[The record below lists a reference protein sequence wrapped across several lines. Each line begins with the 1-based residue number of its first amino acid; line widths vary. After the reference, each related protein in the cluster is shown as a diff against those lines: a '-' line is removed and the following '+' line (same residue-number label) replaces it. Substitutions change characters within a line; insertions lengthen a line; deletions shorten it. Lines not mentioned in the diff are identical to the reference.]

1 MKMPMSTRVE
11 FPLCGM
17 QSLPKISANAHGSKT
32 TQPNLARALESVKS
46 LSDKKLPDNAEPS
59 LDARAVAR

>member
-32 TQPNLARALESVKS
+32 TAKSCQALESVS
-46 LSDKKLPDNAEPS
+46 KKLPDNAEPS

>member
-1 MKMPMSTRVE
+1 MPMSTRVE

-17 QSLPKISANAHGSKT
+17 QSSPKISANAHGSKT
-32 TQPNLARALESVKS
+32 TAKFCQALESVKS
-46 LSDKKLPDNAEPS
+46 LSDKKLPDNAEPN